1 MGAKIAVLFC
11 SRVFFVVLT
20 VEFVTFVVKFSVLF
34 FVIFDEFVAFTV
46 WTTLWLVILTCL
58 VLLSTNFV

>member
-11 SRVFFVVLT
+11 STVFFVVLT

-46 WTTLWLVILTCL
+46 
-58 VLLSTNFV
+58 